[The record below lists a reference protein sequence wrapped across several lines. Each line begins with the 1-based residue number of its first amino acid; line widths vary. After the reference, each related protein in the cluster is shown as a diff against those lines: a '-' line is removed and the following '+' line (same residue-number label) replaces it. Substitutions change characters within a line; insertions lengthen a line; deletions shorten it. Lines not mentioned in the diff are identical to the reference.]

1 MPHIADEIFRSLKTF
16 PHTRHH
22 PEARLVTWHP
32 RGTLDDKLA
41 DEIVDWLLAE
51 ETVNNVPFHRYTDFS
66 LLTDIHLRVGHVFE
80 IAEQRRAAA
89 EPVRS
94 AFVAESTIGF
104 EVARL
109 YERLMRGAVIRV
121 RAFRDRDAAAAWL
134 QVPVQLLMPE

>member
-1 MPHIADEIFRSLKTF
+1 
-16 PHTRHH
+16 
-22 PEARLVTWHP
+22 
-32 RGTLDDKLA
+32 LDDKLA